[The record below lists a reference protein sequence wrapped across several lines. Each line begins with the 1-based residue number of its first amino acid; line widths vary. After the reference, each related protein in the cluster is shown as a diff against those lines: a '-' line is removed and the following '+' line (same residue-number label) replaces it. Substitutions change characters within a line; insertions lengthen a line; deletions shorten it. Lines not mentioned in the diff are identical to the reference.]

1 MLSYGQGKGV
11 LPMERLAESM
21 TQYFLAHDYI
31 SADQM
36 DWRRYAVLH
45 RGMDLLSF
53 VVMASVGALV
63 AGWPISLLFTFCVRF
78 LRVRTG
84 GYHAKTPSGCLLVSV
99 CIQLLGL
106 VAARWLQNPIL
117 LLTMA
122 VLSTAVIV
130 KTAPAN
136 NAALHLTPAE
146 LAALCPAI
154 RIRVLLVP
162 AAGGAFW
169 LCEPLLGSCVA
180 VSLAAVAAMLVLW
193 AKGLGAQ

>member
-1 MLSYGQGKGV
+1 
-11 LPMERLAESM
+11 MERLAEGM

-36 DWRRYAVLH
+36 DWCRYAILH
-45 RGMDLLSF
+45 HGMDLLSF
-53 VVMASVGALV
+53 VVMASVGALA
-63 AGWPISLLFTFCVRF
+63 AGWPASLLFTFCVRF

-84 GYHAKTPSGCLLVSV
+84 GYHAKTPSGCLLVSA

-106 VAARWLQNPIL
+106 AVARRLQNPML
-117 LLTMA
+117 LLAIA
-122 VLSTAVIV
+122 VLSVAVIV

-136 NAALHLTPAE
+136 NAALHLTPVE

-154 RIRVLLVP
+154 RIRVLLLL
-162 AAGGAFW
+162 AAGGALWFS
-169 LCEPLLGSCVA
+169 EPLLGSCVA
-180 VSLAAVAAMLVLW
+180 AALAAVAAMLVLW